1 MPVRRLWKAAE
12 QTKRKISSLRIGFGF
27 QTLSLDFFP
36 PFFLFFFPL
45 LPFQPNIP
53 LTFKY
58 TNTQAEEKQC
68 SQVEKILLCE
78 KMQRISRWGGKHSLT
93 LPPKTV
99 SEAVVGFF
107 MCVCMP
113 SLLCP
118 LPSRTSLLSPSGFR
132 HSQPLATAVAQG
144 SGITD
149 SSSLVIQ
156 HLSEVQL
163 SFPYVLIRCCFLP
176 CRKDAQAGGCR
187 SSAWSLSQPCSHQTS
202 EGLSEE
208 FSLWRW
214 QGWVWE
220 QKP

>member
-1 MPVRRLWKAAE
+1 MQPSGENTAVWKDAE
-12 QTKRKISSLRIGFGF
+12 NFKMRGKTQPHTSSQDSVWSSGGI
-27 QTLSLDFFP
+27 
-36 PFFLFFFPL
+36 FLCVSACPL
-45 LPFQPNIP
+45 CF
-53 LTFKY
+53 
-58 TNTQAEEKQC
+58 A
-68 SQVEKILLCE
+68 
-78 KMQRISRWGGKHSLT
+78 
-93 LPPKTV
+93 
-99 SEAVVGFF
+99 
-107 MCVCMP
+107 
-113 SLLCP
+113 P